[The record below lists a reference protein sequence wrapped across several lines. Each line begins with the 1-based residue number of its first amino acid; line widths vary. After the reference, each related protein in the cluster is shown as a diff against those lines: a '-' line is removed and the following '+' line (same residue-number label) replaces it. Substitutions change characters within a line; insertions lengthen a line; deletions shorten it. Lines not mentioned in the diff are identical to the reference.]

1 MPHSIPEMS
10 APGPWML
17 VLCLSKIRHIT
28 STQVQMPAA
37 VITPPSP
44 PGTWNALPSARWNKS
59 NRTPAATSSTAAST
73 NENAAQPDTDTLTTG
88 CFVPVGTTT
97 VS

>member
-1 MPHSIPEMS
+1 MPHSIPEIE

-17 VLCLSKIRHIT
+17 VLCLSKMRHTIN
-28 STQVQMPAA
+28 TQVQTPAA

-44 PGTWNALPSARWNKS
+44 PGTWNAFPSARWNS
-59 NRTPAATSSTAAST
+59 SRSTPAATSSTAAST
-73 NENAAQPDTDTLTTG
+73 NENAAQPLSEAVATG
-88 CFVPVGTTT
+88 SFVPFATST